1 MRNERAVP
9 SPDRHPESDALS
21 EHPFDSVA
29 DASDFLFSGTMA
41 ALCYWASICLLAI
54 AGAYLVQWQFSHV
67 DLTLA
72 PPDDPFGIRTPPWL
86 VLMAAPVGVALSL
99 MHAVSRALRGTRH
112 WRMVLSAASLITVL
126 ACGRLLDAW
135 PW

>member
-9 SPDRHPESDALS
+9 SPDRHSESDALS
-21 EHPFDSVA
+21 EHPFDSGA
-29 DASDFLFSGTMA
+29 DASGFLFPGTMA

-54 AGAYLVQWQFSHV
+54 AGAYLVRWQFSHV

-86 VLMAAPVGVALSL
+86 VLMAAPVGVGLSL
-99 MHAVSRALRGTRH
+99 MHAASRALRGTRH